1 MVGPE
6 VAEGFLGTDT
16 ELVVG
21 VRVVL
26 EKLPPLVLVA
36 HVGENGPGT
45 QKTCTHLSSTKTSQL
60 YCK

>member
-6 VAEGFLGTDT
+6 VAEGLLGADT

-26 EKLPPLVLVA
+26 EKLPSLMLIADVS
-36 HVGENGPGT
+36 ENGPGT
-45 QKTCTHLSSTKTSQL
+45 QTKTL
-60 YCK
+60 HT